1 MTQYVLE
8 RVRFPKSVALL
19 CGEVLGYPTLKF
31 MHNHHVAVAELSE
44 MDFFFFL
51 NILTE
56 PAWIVST

>member
-44 MDFFFFL
+44 MDFFFFKYS
-51 NILTE
+51 N
-56 PAWIVST
+56 